1 MVADGSTARRVAAY
15 EAFAEGRLQEAQGLL
30 DAELEASGSDFQ
42 LLNDL
47 AVVAFRLGRTD
58 LSQAYFQQAQQ
69 LRMAQDGLLIGNLI
83 DALAGVKPQA
93 AVGEAARQPVSGEA
107 SDGHFAR
114 WLADSASALHTKA
127 RQSSDEVW
135 AAALYASVDGEAFHD
150 HLLPAF
156 IDCETQRV
164 FVGSSGV
171 PALQEADR
179 FIRVLLGQ
187 LNKHGLA
194 LTDASVAVDF
204 GSGWGRYT
212 RFMLKYVHPDNLYGL
227 EVSPQMVEH
236 CRKAFGMANFL
247 KVDSMPPC
255 PLRSVMVD
263 LIFGYSVFSHLA
275 PHCADAWVD
284 EFARITQA
292 GGLVLMTTQGRS
304 FIEFCRQVRESGDR
318 SHPWFVSLAKAF
330 VDTDQAYR
338 DYDAGQM
345 LHFGEGQYG
354 GTYGESLIPHGYIES
369 HWGKYFDLVDFID
382 DRGVL
387 PQALFV
393 LRRKDVPYV

>member
-135 AAALYASVDGEAFHD
+135 AAALYAR
-150 HLLPAF
+150 
-156 IDCETQRV
+156 C
-164 FVGSSGV
+164 
-171 PALQEADR
+171 
-179 FIRVLLGQ
+179 
-187 LNKHGLA
+187 
-194 LTDASVAVDF
+194 
-204 GSGWGRYT
+204 GR
-212 RFMLKYVHPDNLYGL
+212 
-227 EVSPQMVEH
+227 
-236 CRKAFGMANFL
+236 
-247 KVDSMPPC
+247 
-255 PLRSVMVD
+255 
-263 LIFGYSVFSHLA
+263 
-275 PHCADAWVD
+275 
-284 EFARITQA
+284 
-292 GGLVLMTTQGRS
+292 
-304 FIEFCRQVRESGDR
+304 
-318 SHPWFVSLAKAF
+318 
-330 VDTDQAYR
+330 
-338 DYDAGQM
+338 
-345 LHFGEGQYG
+345 
-354 GTYGESLIPHGYIES
+354 
-369 HWGKYFDLVDFID
+369 
-382 DRGVL
+382 
-387 PQALFV
+387 
-393 LRRKDVPYV
+393 